1 LEILFEDNHLIII
14 NKKPGELSQGDKTND
29 PTLSEKVKIF
39 LKERDKKKGN
49 VFLGIIH
56 RLDRPTS
63 GIIIFSKTSKALSRM
78 SEQFKKHE
86 VSKTYWAVTKKMTK
100 KSGRLENYLLKNQ
113 SQNKSYVCN
122 GTVNGAKLAILCFK
136 KILDLKNFSLIN
148 INLETGRH
156 HQIRTQFS
164 QMGYPIKGDLK
175 YGYKRPNK
183 NKSIHLHSRK
193 VSFIHPVSKKMVEI
207 IANPPKDEI
216 WNLCLSNL

>member
-113 SQNKSYVCN
+113 SQNKSYVCI
-122 GTVNGAKLAILCFK
+122 GTVNRAKLAILSFK
-136 KILDLKNFSLIN
+136 KILDLKNFSLLSV
-148 INLETGRH
+148 NLETGRH

-193 VSFIHPVSKKMVEI
+193 ISFIHPVSKKMVEI

>member
-1 LEILFEDNHLIII
+1 MEILFEDNHLIII

-78 SEQFKKHE
+78 SEQFKKQE
-86 VSKTYWAVTKKMTK
+86 VSKTYWAITKKMTK
-100 KSGRLENYLLKNQ
+100 KSGRLENFLLKNQ
-113 SQNKSYVCN
+113 SQNKSYVCAE
-122 GTVNGAKLAILCFK
+122 TVKGAKLAILSFK
-136 KILDLKNFSLIN
+136 KILDLKNFSLVS

>member
-1 LEILFEDNHLIII
+1 MEILFEDNHLIII

-113 SQNKSYVCN
+113 SQNKSYVCT
-122 GTVNGAKLAILCFK
+122 GTVNRAKLAILSFK
-136 KILDLKNFSLIN
+136 KILDLKNFSLLSV
-148 INLETGRH
+148 NLETGRH

-193 VSFIHPVSKKMVEI
+193 ISFIHPVSKKMVEI

>member
-1 LEILFEDNHLIII
+1 MEILFEDNHLIII

-78 SEQFKKHE
+78 SEQFKKQE
-86 VSKTYWAVTKKMTK
+86 VSKTYWAITKKMTK
-100 KSGRLENYLLKNQ
+100 KSGRLENFLLKNQ
-113 SQNKSYVCN
+113 SQNKSYVCAE
-122 GTVNGAKLAILCFK
+122 TVKGAKLAILSFK
-136 KILDLKNFSLIN
+136 KILDLKKFSLLS

-164 QMGYPIKGDLK
+164 KMGYPIKGDLK

>member
-29 PTLSEKVKIF
+29 TTLSEKVKFF

-86 VSKTYWAVTKKMTK
+86 VSKTYWAVTKKTTK

-113 SQNKSYVCN
+113 SQNKSYVCT
-122 GTVNGAKLAILCFK
+122 GTVIGGKLAILSFK
-136 KILDLKNFSLIN
+136 KILDLKNFSLLSV
-148 INLETGRH
+148 NLETGRH

-183 NKSIHLHSRK
+183 DKSIHLHSRK

>member
-1 LEILFEDNHLIII
+1 MEILFEDNHLIII

-63 GIIIFSKTSKALSRM
+63 GIIIFSKTSKSLSRM

-100 KSGRLENYLLKNQ
+100 KSGRLENFLLKNQ

-122 GTVNGAKLAILCFK
+122 GNINGAKLAILSFK
-136 KILDLKNFSLIN
+136 KILDLKKFSLLR

-164 QMGYPIKGDLK
+164 KLGYPIKGDLK

-193 VSFIHPVSKKMVEI
+193 VSFIHPVSKKMVEV
-207 IANPPKDEI
+207 IADPPKDEI

>member
-78 SEQFKKHE
+78 SEQFKKQE
-86 VSKTYWAVTKKMTK
+86 VSKTYWAITKKMTK
-100 KSGRLENYLLKNQ
+100 KSGRLENFLLKNQ
-113 SQNKSYVCN
+113 SQNKSYVCAE
-122 GTVNGAKLAILCFK
+122 TVKGAKLAILSFK
-136 KILDLKNFSLIN
+136 KILDLKNFSLVS

>member
-1 LEILFEDNHLIII
+1 MEILFEDNHLIII

-113 SQNKSYVCN
+113 SQNKSYVCI
-122 GTVNGAKLAILCFK
+122 GTVNRAKLAILSFK
-136 KILDLKNFSLIN
+136 KILDLKNFSLLSV
-148 INLETGRH
+148 NLETGRH

-193 VSFIHPVSKKMVEI
+193 ISFIHPVSKKMVEI

>member
-1 LEILFEDNHLIII
+1 MEILFEDNHLIII

-100 KSGRLENYLLKNQ
+100 KSGRLENFLLKNQ
-113 SQNKSYVCN
+113 SQNKSYVCAE
-122 GTVNGAKLAILCFK
+122 TVKGAKLAILSFK
-136 KILDLKNFSLIN
+136 KILDLKNFSLVS

>member
-1 LEILFEDNHLIII
+1 MEILFEDNHLIII

-63 GIIIFSKTSKALSRM
+63 GIIIFSKTSKSLSRM

-100 KSGRLENYLLKNQ
+100 KSGRLENFLLKNQ
-113 SQNKSYVCN
+113 LQNKSYVCN
-122 GTVNGAKLAILCFK
+122 GNINGAKLAILSFK
-136 KILDLKNFSLIN
+136 KILDLKKFSLLR

-164 QMGYPIKGDLK
+164 KLGYPIKGDLK

-193 VSFIHPVSKKMVEI
+193 VSFIHPVSKKMVEV
-207 IANPPKDEI
+207 IADPPKDEI

>member
-1 LEILFEDNHLIII
+1 MEILFEDNHLIII

-63 GIIIFSKTSKALSRM
+63 GIIIFSKTSKSLSRM

-100 KSGRLENYLLKNQ
+100 KSGRLENFLLKNQ

-122 GTVNGAKLAILCFK
+122 GNINGAKLAILSFK
-136 KILDLKNFSLIN
+136 KILDLKKFSLLR

-164 QMGYPIKGDLK
+164 KLGCPIKGDLK

-193 VSFIHPVSKKMVEI
+193 VSFIHPVSKKMVEV
-207 IANPPKDEI
+207 IADPPKDEI

>member
-1 LEILFEDNHLIII
+1 MEILFEDNHLIII

-63 GIIIFSKTSKALSRM
+63 GIIIFSKTSKSLSRM
-78 SEQFKKHE
+78 SEQFKKHK

-100 KSGRLENYLLKNQ
+100 KSGRLENFLLKNQ

-122 GTVNGAKLAILCFK
+122 GNINGAKLAILSFK
-136 KILDLKNFSLIN
+136 KILDLKKFSLLI

-164 QMGYPIKGDLK
+164 KLGYPIKGDFK

-193 VSFIHPVSKKMVEI
+193 VSFIHPVSKKMVEV
-207 IANPPKDEI
+207 IADPPKDEI